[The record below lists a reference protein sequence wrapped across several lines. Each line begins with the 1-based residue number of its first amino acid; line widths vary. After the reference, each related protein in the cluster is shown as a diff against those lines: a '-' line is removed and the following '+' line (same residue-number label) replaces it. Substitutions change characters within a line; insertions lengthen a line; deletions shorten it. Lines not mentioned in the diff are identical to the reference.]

1 MAKRSKQRKNSA
13 PRQSSEPRRE
23 ITAEVSQAPSSTSTA
38 IVPDGYYV
46 AGIIFLAIAIF
57 CTVMLVLSH
66 VKGISLPGCQKGG
79 ACDQVAAGPW
89 GKVPR
94 TQWPISFVGLAY
106 FSGLLLAWLG
116 SKGGVAA
123 PLRYLV
129 RLGVLLSVLY
139 VIVLIVE
146 QKFCVYCLGTHAANF
161 AFWIIL
167 EKCRSTPLSIWRP
180 VATVGVVF
188 LLASAALGAIR
199 ERESKALQQSQE
211 KQLADSTKEI
221 IKSSAGGVQT
231 SQTPTETT
239 SVTAA
244 PAENR
249 PWKGGFTGRY
259 LRGPKMAPIRIVILT
274 DYQCPDCVNTER
286 DIHSILERRG
296 DVSLS
301 VKHFP
306 MCADCNPNFE
316 KNNMHP
322 NACWG
327 ARAAETAGVLR
338 GNDGF
343 WQMHDWLFRNKGGF
357 TNEQFSAGLK
367 ELGYTPEEEKQFNST
382 MMSQPMLDLVKSD
395 IQEGIWLG
403 LHYTPMI
410 FINGVELKGV
420 FAPQAVTRAVE
431 ALGATSPPPMTAEM
445 DQPPPASEKYVS
457 DWRESEFKFSGDD
470 AHPWPLGVEG
480 AALHIAIWGDY
491 QEPHTAKADDFVR
504 RFIAGRNDSQYVFR
518 NYPVNQ
524 ACNPSAGV
532 TKHPNACRAHQA
544 AEVAG
549 LLGGVEGY
557 WKMHDWLMKH
567 QADFSD
573 DTLRKAVVEMGFV
586 PEAYFITMDS
596 PQVQSNIV
604 EDCNYGKQL
613 GLFAVPCIFI
623 NGKFVPR
630 WQVSGEN
637 VLERIM
643 TEAARSP
650 VTSAP
655 QPTQ

>member
-1 MAKRSKQRKNSA
+1 MAKQSQQRKNNA
-13 PRQSSEPRRE
+13 RPPSEPRRE
-23 ITAEVSQAPSSTSTA
+23 ARAADSPATASSV
-38 IVPDGYYV
+38 VPDSYYI

-116 SKGGVAA
+116 SKGGIAA

-129 RLGVLLSVLY
+129 RLGVLCSVLY
-139 VIVLIVE
+139 SIVLIVE
-146 QKFCVYCLGTHAANF
+146 QKFCVYCVGTHLANF

-167 EKCRSTPLSIWRP
+167 EKCGSTPLSIWRP

-199 ERESKALQQSQE
+199 ERETKITQQSQE

-221 IKSSAGGVQT
+221 IKSSTGGNPADST
-231 SQTPTETT
+231 STESTAVT
-239 SVTAA
+239 SAA
-244 PAENR
+244 AVNR

-274 DYQCPDCVNTER
+274 DYQCPDCYISEN
-286 DIHSILERRG
+286 DIHSVLQRRPE
-296 DVSLS
+296 VSLS

-306 MCADCNPNFE
+306 MCADCNPNFKE
-316 KNNMHP
+316 NNMHP
-322 NACWG
+322 NACWA

-367 ELGYTPEEEKQFNST
+367 ELGYSPEEEKQFNTT
-382 MMSQPMLDLVKSD
+382 MMSQAMLNLVKSD

-431 ALGATSPPPMTAEM
+431 ALAATNPPALTAEL
-445 DQPPPASEKYVS
+445 DQPPPASEKYIA
-457 DWRESEFKFSGDD
+457 DWRDNEFKFSGEDRF
-470 AHPWPLGVEG
+470 PWPLGPEG
-480 AALHIAIWGDY
+480 AALHIAVWGDY
-491 QEPHTAKADDFVR
+491 QEPHTAKADEMIR
-504 RFIAGRNDSQYVFR
+504 RFIANRKDAQYVFR

-524 ACNPSAGV
+524 ACNPSSGV
-532 TKHPNACRAHQA
+532 TKHEHACRAHQA
-544 AEVAG
+544 AEAAG
-549 LLGGVEGY
+549 LLGGVDGF

-567 QADFSD
+567 QTDFSE
-573 DTLRKAVVEMGFV
+573 DTLRKAVEAMGFPLEPFFV
-586 PEAYFITMDS
+586 TMDS
-596 PQVQSNIV
+596 PEVREHII

-613 GLFAVPCIFI
+613 GLFAVPCIFV
-623 NGKFVPR
+623 NGKYVPR
-630 WQVSGEN
+630 WQVSGED

-650 VTSAP
+650 VTAAP
-655 QPTQ
+655 QQAQK